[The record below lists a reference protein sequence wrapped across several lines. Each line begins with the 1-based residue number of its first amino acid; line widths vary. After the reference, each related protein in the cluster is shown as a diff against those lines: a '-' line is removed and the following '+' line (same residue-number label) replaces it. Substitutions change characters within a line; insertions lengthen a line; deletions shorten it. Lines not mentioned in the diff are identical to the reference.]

1 MLYSFARAILLP
13 FFKIFFRLK
22 VFGKENFPVEGPLI
36 VASNHAS
43 FLDPVIVGII
53 TPRKMNFL
61 ARDTL
66 FRSKIFAKIL
76 YLLNVLPL
84 RREKRDINAFRLSL
98 RLLSQGKPLLIFPE
112 GTRSEDGNL
121 QKPRYGIGLLE
132 ALSGAAIVPCYVK
145 GSMDAL
151 PRHSAFPKFKP
162 ISVHFGAPLKFGGQ
176 HIPKDKKERYR
187 QVAVEVMAAIQELK
201 KNAD

>member
-1 MLYSFARAILLP
+1 MFYSFARAILLP

-22 VFGKENFPVEGPLI
+22 VFGKENFPAAGPVI

-43 FLDPVIVGII
+43 FLDPIIVGII

-66 FRSKIFAKIL
+66 FRSRIFAKIL
-76 YLLNVLPL
+76 YSVNVLPL
-84 RREKRDINAFRLSL
+84 KREKRDINAFRSSL
-98 RLLSQGKPLLIFPE
+98 RLLSEGKALLIFPE
-112 GTRSEDGNL
+112 GTRSQDGNL

-132 ALSGAAIVPCYVK
+132 ALSGAAILPCYVK

-151 PRHSAFPKFKP
+151 PRHSALPKFKP
-162 ISVHFGAPLKFGGQ
+162 ISVHFGAPLRFEGY
-176 HIPKDKKERYR
+176 ILKDKKERYR
-187 QVAVEVMAAIQELK
+187 QVAEQVMQAIQELK
-201 KNAD
+201 ENAD